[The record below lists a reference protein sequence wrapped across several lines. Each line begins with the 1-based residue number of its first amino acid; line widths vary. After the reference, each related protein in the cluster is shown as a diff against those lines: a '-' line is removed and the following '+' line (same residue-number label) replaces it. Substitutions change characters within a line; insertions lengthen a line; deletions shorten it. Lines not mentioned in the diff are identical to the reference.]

1 MILVK
6 DTDAKSVN
14 AAILALNDD
23 LDKQVKAVKNNNAG
37 IVEGETYNIN
47 ISGNANTASKVKNA
61 LTLNV
66 GGNATSY
73 DGSEAKTATIYT
85 PDQEVNKTS
94 SPTFNTVTAALNGNA
109 TSADKVNN
117 VLTLNVGGNATS
129 YDGSEAKTV
138 TIGSNA
144 KLTVATTNTYTAA
157 STTEYDGSTAKTATI
172 YTPDQEVNKASSPTF
187 AKISYSGNT
196 GIVDLSS
203 QISWVSSLVDGVSL
217 QAIKVNG
224 VVYLYGRMAYKGSV
238 SIPTQIIGTGLPSAY
253 IPMTDVFSCCEWYS
267 SSPNSVGAWR
277 SLVKTTGEIGI
288 DEIGTCNGSILALS
302 ISYPVAS

>member
-23 LDKQVKAVKNNNAG
+23 LDKQVKAVKNTNAG

-47 ISGNANTASKVKNA
+47 ISGNSGSVKNA
-61 LTLNV
+61 LTI
-66 GGNATSY
+66 TSTTGSTVY

-85 PDQEVNKTS
+85 PDQEVNKT
-94 SPTFNTVTAALNGNA
+94 
-109 TSADKVNN
+109 
-117 VLTLNVGGNATS
+117 
-129 YDGSEAKTV
+129 
-138 TIGSNA
+138 
-144 KLTVATTNTYTAA
+144 
-157 STTEYDGSTAKTATI
+157 
-172 YTPDQEVNKASSPTF
+172 SSPTF

-203 QISWVSSLVDGVSL
+203 QISWVSSLVTGVSL

-224 VVYLYGRMAYKGSV
+224 VVYLYGRMTYNGSV

-253 IPMTDVFSCCEWYS
+253 IPMTNVFSCCEWYS

-277 SLVKTTGEIGI
+277 SLIKTTGEIGI
-288 DEIGTCNGSILALS
+288 YEVCPSNGSTLNLS